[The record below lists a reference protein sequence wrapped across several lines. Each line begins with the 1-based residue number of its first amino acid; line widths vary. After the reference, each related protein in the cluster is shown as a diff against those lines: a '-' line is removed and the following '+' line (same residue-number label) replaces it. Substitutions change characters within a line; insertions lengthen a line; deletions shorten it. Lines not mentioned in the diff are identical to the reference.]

1 MNAYINW
8 RIPNF
13 RRKDDQRHPVRE
25 LSGAHTIN
33 PEGISLC
40 ILKILN
46 KLGLFNTQNWWL
58 LPGQTFHNWYLAP
71 CFRYPADSVPFLT
84 QEYSKQLLFW
94 CLESVAPAFHSP
106 RRKSPLAVLKN
117 TNAVLLTILVD
128 SQGSIQSSLIHSDSS
143 PPSSRQHTLG
153 HLAKWRLHVH
163 PGERVSPY
171 LYSFTDMP
179 LLIQL
184 DWPSYH
190 ADNCPRTWKHTEG
203 SEIKRWGDE
212 FRTHGFHQSVLFFVQ
227 HMCKNL

>member
-106 RRKSPLAVLKN
+106 RRKSPLAVLKTPMPCCLPSWLIRKAPSN
-117 TNAVLLTILVD
+117 QVSFTQILRRLPVANILSAIWPSED
-128 SQGSIQSSLIHSDSS
+128 SMSILARGSL
-143 PPSSRQHTLG
+143 HTST
-153 HLAKWRLHVH
+153 HLQTC
-163 PGERVSPY
+163 
-171 LYSFTDMP
+171 LYSYNWTG
-179 LLIQL
+179 LLIMLITAHVPETHRRKRNQEMRRWIQDPWL
-184 DWPSYH
+184 PSV
-190 ADNCPRTWKHTEG
+190 CT
-203 SEIKRWGDE
+203 
-212 FRTHGFHQSVLFFVQ
+212 FFVQ